1 MVFLSAILAVAVAGL
16 AMTAPASAALTRSMI
31 RRGQG
36 TATIALM
43 PSFEDLRSLPSCPDG
58 LPRLTRFDVQ
68 VNAGANVAVRS
79 PPSPSSPTPPRPKPQ
94 ASPQP
99 QRLCA

>member
-43 PSFEDLRSLPSCPDG
+43 PSFEDLRSGPSCPDA
-58 LPRLTRFDVQ
+58 LPRLTRL
-68 VNAGANVAVRS
+68 
-79 PPSPSSPTPPRPKPQ
+79 PPHFNFAR
-94 ASPQP
+94 
-99 QRLCA
+99 